1 MKLTLFL
8 LALVLAG
15 GLAVWLG
22 RTNTGPGR
30 RPVGPAP
37 AAQPSNPAGDN
48 AKLEAET
55 AARKS
60 ESSPTAQPA
69 GREAGAAPAQP
80 LAPPQPVDP
89 SVIASGL
96 DGGTPS
102 DVASTADTSAF
113 EAKYANATKAELKA
127 SYDAMKVLYDENVEG
142 RVQDKDRLT
151 PEGLAELAR
160 EVAWLK
166 DKAFGGA

>member
-8 LALVLAG
+8 LALVLVG

-22 RTNTGPGR
+22 RTSTAPGPG
-30 RPVGPAP
+30 PVGPAP
-37 AAQPSNPAGDN
+37 AAQPSNSTGESAR
-48 AKLEAET
+48 LEAEA

-60 ESSPTAQPA
+60 ESDPAAKPADRESGAASAQPV
-69 GREAGAAPAQP
+69 
-80 LAPPQPVDP
+80 APPQPVDP

-102 DVASTADTSAF
+102 DVTSTADTSAF

-142 RVQDKDRLT
+142 RVQEKDRLT